1 MLAILCKVV
10 VCKEMRLL
18 RWSKACFDDDL
29 NNSLVGWDRCFW
41 RRRVYACE
49 LTEQNP
55 CRARFQG
62 PRQFFQSISKLR
74 QFFQSSSEHVKP
86 KISKIQ
92 LFLTARTSRS
102 WKFGPISICL
112 TIQFA
117 IQLCSIQLKTHPRDY
132 FLRLKRLSK
141 KQNFLFLLA
150 EIKLSWNVPI
160 LNWRMSFPPRRKWP
174 MTLQHHSKIK
184 VKRQTKLLGQPTSA
198 WKKEGTWACKW
209 ANSIANK
216 GSMIDFK
223 TDIIL

>member
-1 MLAILCKVV
+1 MKALNKSTVLHGWRSAGRDALGKKKESKPARKLANQ
-10 VCKEMRLL
+10 M
-18 RWSKACFDDDL
+18 
-29 NNSLVGWDRCFW
+29 GG
-41 RRRVYACE
+41 
-49 LTEQNP
+49 
-55 CRARFQG
+55 RASYF
-62 PRQFFQSISKLR
+62 
-74 QFFQSSSEHVKP
+74 
-86 KISKIQ
+86 
-92 LFLTARTSRS
+92 
-102 WKFGPISICL
+102 L